1 MGFTSFPSFDMLA
14 LCLIGAAIVYELWG
28 RLSFSIPKGR
38 ITRAQAK
45 AMAEA
50 GRIAQAQRRAETGE
64 AETGEAEGSAPSNPV
79 VARKYTP
86 PHVTATTSPRADAQ
100 PDRKSA

>member
-28 RLSFSIPKGR
+28 RLNFSIPKGR

-50 GRIAQAQRRAETGE
+50 GRVAEAQRRAETGE
-64 AETGEAEGSAPSNPV
+64 AEVSAPPNPV
-79 VARKYTP
+79 VAQKYAP
-86 PHVTATTSPRADAQ
+86 PHVTATTPPRKDVQ

>member
-1 MGFTSFPSFDMLA
+1 MLRGDLLA
-14 LCLIGAAIVYELWG
+14 LCLIGAAITHELWG
-28 RLSFSIPKGR
+28 RVFLSIPKGR

-50 GRIAQAQRRAETGE
+50 GRIAEAGRVAEAQWRAETGE
-64 AETGEAEGSAPSNPV
+64 AEVSAPPNPV
-79 VARKYTP
+79 VAQKYAP
-86 PHVTATTSPRADAQ
+86 PHVTATTPPRKDVQ

>member
-50 GRIAQAQRRAETGE
+50 GRLAEAQRRAETGE
-64 AETGEAEGSAPSNPV
+64 AEVSTPPNPV
-79 VARKYTP
+79 VAQKYAP
-86 PHVTATTSPRADAQ
+86 PHVTTTTAPRKDVQ

>member
-50 GRIAQAQRRAETGE
+50 GRVAEAQRRAETGE
-64 AETGEAEGSAPSNPV
+64 AEGSTPSNPV
-79 VARKYTP
+79 VAQKYTP
-86 PHVTATTSPRADAQ
+86 PPVTAPHVTAPPRADAQ

>member
-1 MGFTSFPSFDMLA
+1 MDVLSFPSFDTLA
-14 LCLIGAAIVYELWG
+14 LCLIGAAIVHELWG

-50 GRIAQAQRRAETGE
+50 GRIAEAQRRAETGE
-64 AETGEAEGSAPSNPV
+64 AEVSAPPNPV
-79 VARKYTP
+79 VAQKYAP
-86 PHVTATTSPRADAQ
+86 PHVTATTPPRKDVQ